1 LLRPGMFARAEIVS
15 NRQGTALMVP
25 EKAVVSLAGINKVF
39 VLDGDHATERQVK
52 LGARDGS
59 LVEIIEGVKLGD
71 RVVTTNADRL
81 HDGAV
86 VSAS

>member
-1 LLRPGMFARAEIVS
+1 MFARAEIVS

-25 EKAVVSLAGINKVF
+25 EKAVVSLAGVNKVF

-59 LVEIIEGVKLGD
+59 LVEIIEGVKVGD
-71 RVVTTNADRL
+71 RIITTNADRL
-81 HDGAV
+81 HDGAT